1 MSESGDAIGENP
13 EQLRSTWQQS
23 LVALPVATFNAGETV
38 VIQGRKSGRLLILK
52 SGAVSIVKNDIEIAT
67 VAEPGAVFGELSAL
81 LNEPH
86 TAHVRTIKP
95 SEFYVANAEML
106 MREPIA
112 LLYIATLLARRLD
125 LTTRGLID
133 MRGELASGASMS
145 LIRSNAWQDRR
156 AHFLH
161 RS

>member
-1 MSESGDAIGENP
+1 M
-13 EQLRSTWQQS
+13 
-23 LVALPVATFNAGETV
+23 
-38 VIQGRKSGRLLILK
+38 
-52 SGAVSIVKNDIEIAT
+52 
-67 VAEPGAVFGELSAL
+67 AEPGAVFGELSAL

-145 LIRSNAWQDRR
+145 LIRSMLGKIEGLISFIGADYTSTGAPHSLR
-156 AHFLH
+156 
-161 RS
+161 